1 MHRAGTCCAFPK
13 SRHTVYPHK
22 TDTFLFHN
30 KEWCAGGDAH
40 EHLKEAKRKHR
51 RGMIT
56 GGGVAGCVGAVPGL
70 LNPPGTKVLSS
81 GISEAQAVDW
91 FTEIL
96 LGMKVRV

>member
-1 MHRAGTCCAFPK
+1 
-13 SRHTVYPHK
+13 
-22 TDTFLFHN
+22 
-30 KEWCAGGDAH
+30 
-40 EHLKEAKRKHR
+40 
-51 RGMIT
+51 MIT

-70 LNPPGTKVLSS
+70 LNPRGTKVLSS